1 MFYSFTGISRGS
13 LRRAGIKQLPQERQA
28 IVLPVLGAPFLAAAL
43 PAAGAAAVGI
53 YGTYGD
59 EIERLVS
66 SLLGKLYSKRLKSS
80 DFDIISHNIKRII
93 YM

>member
-1 MFYSFTGISRGS
+1 MFFSFTGISRGS
-13 LRRAGIKQLPQERQA
+13 LRRTGIKQLPQERQG

-59 EIERLVS
+59 EIEGLVS
-66 SLLGKLYSKRLKSS
+66 SLLGKLFSKRLESR
-80 DFDIISHNIKRII
+80 DFDIITDILHVNI
-93 YM
+93 